1 MRFLDTNVIVRY
13 LAKDDEAKA
22 AACFLLFQRVEQGT
36 EELTTCEAVI
46 TEVVYV
52 LSSRQLYGLGHQ
64 EIRARLTPLLTL
76 KGLRLPQKR
85 LYLRALDLYAAHSSL
100 DFEDALCVAH
110 MEDQGVNELYSYDR
124 DFDRIAAVR
133 RIEP

>member
-22 AACFLLFQRVEQGT
+22 AACLQLFRRVEQGT

-52 LSSRQLYGLGHQ
+52 LSSRQLYGLSHQ
-64 EIRARLTPLLTL
+64 EIRARLAPLLVL

-85 LYLRALDLYAAHSSL
+85 LYQRALDLYAAHPAL

-133 RIEP
+133 RVEP